1 MKQAMKEQL
10 NCFLPLGTD
19 GGCSWDWHCVG
30 DCDRDWY
37 WPSTGRPIVACRSRG
52 ARRQARPATWSYC
65 SIVRVRAKAT
75 KIYED
80 HIVIIAMRK
89 FGVRPRDFKGTSLSP
104 SLPLFFFTRLS
115 KYMHYVKAIKLIGL
129 PSATIHMNI

>member
-19 GGCSWDWHCVG
+19 GGCCSWDWHCVG
-30 DCDRDWY
+30 DCDRDWC

-52 ARRQARPATWSYC
+52 ARRQARPGTWWHC

-89 FGVRPRDFKGTSLSP
+89 FGVRPRDLKGAPCSPLSLSISLPPSP
-104 SLPLFFFTRLS
+104 SL
-115 KYMHYVKAIKLIGL
+115 
-129 PSATIHMNI
+129 